1 MLMPAVTAFPY
12 GKDPTGSHIRIAPSF
27 PSLQEITQAA
37 RRIALALLV
46 ALSE

>member
-1 MLMPAVTAFPY
+1 MLM
-12 GKDPTGSHIRIAPSF
+12 PSF

-46 ALSE
+46 ALTE